1 MNITNKVLL
10 NWVVED
16 PVYPY
21 QSTYEYT
28 VEEFNQLDM
37 QDLRM
42 QQELEYAD
50 WFSTMQQMEQGQ

>member
-1 MNITNKVLL
+1 MKITNKVFL
-10 NWVVED
+10 NWSVED

-28 VEEFNQLDM
+28 VDEFNQLNM

-42 QQELEYAD
+42 QQDLEYAD
-50 WFSTMQQMEQGQ
+50 WFAVMKEMEQGQ

>member
-1 MNITNKVLL
+1 MNITNKVFL
-10 NWVVED
+10 NWSVED

-21 QSTYEYT
+21 QNTYEYT
-28 VEEFNQLDM
+28 VEEFNQLNM

-50 WFSTMQQMEQGQ
+50 WFATMQSMEQGQ

>member
-1 MNITNKVLL
+1 MNITNKVFL
-10 NWVVED
+10 NWSIED

-21 QSTYEYT
+21 QNTYEYT

-37 QDLRM
+37 QELRM

-50 WFSTMQQMEQGQ
+50 